1 MKYIMFEDFSGAP
14 LPIIFPK
21 RIDFSEMREQIPYT
35 KVLSAGYV
43 HVSGSGCGFSCHGES
58 KSLETCARPEDA
70 GIIAAKLA
78 NPDL

>member
-14 LPIIFPK
+14 VPIIFPK

-43 HVSGSGCGFSCHGES
+43 SLSGANFACHGES
-58 KSLETCARPEDA
+58 KSLAASARAEDA
-70 GIIAAKLA
+70 GIIAAKLT
-78 NPDL
+78 NPEL

>member
-14 LPIIFPK
+14 VPIIFPK
-21 RIDFSEMREQIPYT
+21 RIDFAEMREQIPYT

-43 HVSGSGCGFSCHGES
+43 HVTGAGGFACHGES
-58 KSLETCARPEDA
+58 KSLETGARSEDA
-70 GIIAAKLA
+70 GIISAKLA